1 MGDVMLPGR
10 RLHLRH
16 GLYTIDGML
25 GFGLH
30 SKVYSA
36 HNQATNQS
44 LALKIIDLEH
54 QNVTVRASTISR
66 RQSFQKELQY
76 LLRLQPIN
84 PYIVRIFDYDIQH
97 SGVIAMEQ
105 GTPLRHY
112 LPKYPKSSVSSL
124 SSSTVHQFWHQ
135 LIDGVRYL
143 HRARIVHSDLKP
155 ENIIVL
161 PDGQIR
167 IIDLGTSIESDCD
180 HRLGT
185 LCLSLLG
192 ISFTLPRMVAAK
204 RRVWAG
210 TPDYSAPE
218 MHKSSS
224 GLSPKYGYKSDVWSL
239 GILLHEMT
247 TGYRPLQGLSGNFE
261 KIHYLKHLHHDLP
274 IDRNLSPGVYYALR
288 ECLKV
293 HPKYRPTAEQLFVHP
308 YVINGF

>member
-10 RLHLRH
+10 HIHLRH
-16 GLYTIDGML
+16 GLYKIDGML

-36 HNQATNQS
+36 HDTATKHS

-76 LLRLQPIN
+76 LLRLQAIN

-105 GTPLRHY
+105 GIPLRYY
-112 LPKYPKSSVSSL
+112 LPKYSDASVPYL
-124 SSSTVHQFWHQ
+124 SPQAVHQFWCQ
-135 LIDGVRYL
+135 LVDGVRYL
-143 HRARIVHSDLKP
+143 HHARVVHSDLKP
-155 ENIIVL
+155 ENLIVL

-167 IIDLGTSIESDCD
+167 IIDLGDILSDISRNGFFSIYSII
-180 HRLGT
+180 
-185 LCLSLLG
+185 G
-192 ISFTLPRMVAAK
+192 ISFTLPRMVTAK

-218 MHKSSS
+218 MHKPSR
-224 GLSPKYGYKSDVWSL
+224 GLQPKYGYKSDIWSL
-239 GILLHEMT
+239 GILLHEMA
-247 TGYRPLQGLSGNFE
+247 TGYRPLYAFKTNWE
-261 KIHYLKHLHHDLP
+261 KILYLKHLNHDLP
-274 IDRNLSPGVYYALR
+274 ISANVSPGVYDAMKR
-288 ECLKV
+288 CLKLTPKHRPSANELVLHPFVV
-293 HPKYRPTAEQLFVHP
+293 H
-308 YVINGF
+308 GF